1 MNAFTYTIERD
12 PEEMGGLYVASL
24 TRCPP
29 WAQKEMNRRVNS
41 SGHTVRDFIDGQPGY
56 GRTAKDAAMQLAETL
71 KKTGFSGTLR
81 RQV

>member
-1 MNAFTYTIERD
+1 
-12 PEEMGGLYVASL
+12 
-24 TRCPP
+24 
-29 WAQKEMNRRVNS
+29 MNRRVNS